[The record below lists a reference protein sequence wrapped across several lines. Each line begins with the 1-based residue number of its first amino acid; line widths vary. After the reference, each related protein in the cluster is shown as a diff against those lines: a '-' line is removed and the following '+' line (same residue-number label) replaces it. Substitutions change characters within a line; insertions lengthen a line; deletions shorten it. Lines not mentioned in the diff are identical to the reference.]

1 MNKWLDKNYIDLAN
15 TFERDYE
22 VGVELCKENNVTALD
37 WFKKLEGNK
46 YFSDSFLKPRLKDVF
61 YFLILDKDIRGE

>member
-22 VGVELCKENNVTALD
+22 VGVELCKKNNVSALE
-37 WFKKLEGNK
+37 WYEKLDGNK
-46 YFSDSFLKPRLKDVF
+46 YFSNSFLKLRLNDAY
-61 YFLILDKDIRGE
+61 YFLTLDRDIRGE

>member
-15 TFERDYE
+15 AFERDYE

-37 WFKKLEGNK
+37 WFKKLDGNK
-46 YFSDSFLKPRLKDVF
+46 YFSNSFLKPRLKDVY
-61 YFLILDKDIRGE
+61 YFLILDRDIKGE